1 MENGIS
7 ITANRNEK
15 KNYRGSMYLGFTAF
29 FCGVISVILFFN
41 GLNAISYTKEI
52 VYLLAF
58 LLSALVCFMHYNK
71 PKFILIVWSVV
82 LVITALSV
90 VAWFED
96 IQIQINSMYTA
107 FSSGTAA
114 VRNVTKL
121 MCLITV
127 ILVGLFY
134 LFELVFKVHFIL
146 SVLLSALIIVSPVLK
161 INISAFNIFTVI
173 VYLVM
178 FYVIKNSLISRRK
191 LYTTDNVNI
200 RRSVLE
206 KSATSGLACA
216 ITAFVVAGIIMNV
229 MPVPVYNSVSVVQ
242 GAAYNIIRRINGSA
256 KDITMDGSISTGNN
270 YQTGAEQL
278 KLTANRKPEEDIYLA
293 GYIGGEYTGNN
304 WTVTD
309 DYTIC
314 DEWDA
319 ANPDAASYNSISHTS
334 DAFNN
339 LYYSYNFIVKSGN
352 AALKSKDRRV
362 QLNIEYTGKREDNT
376 LKPYCSNLYAN
387 QMKNMKDYDV
397 YYYEQQDMTRDWSAS
412 RGGHTEVVKISDYER
427 VERNYKEAMQPYYT
441 KYSETIT
448 PKIYDYVQDNP
459 LVSLL
464 SEKTTFIIY
473 TLMSNTRY
481 TRTPGVT
488 LGSSDIADRF
498 LFESKRGYCVHYATV
513 ATLMYRMYGIPARYV
528 TGFKVPADSFKE
540 NEDGQ
545 WYASVSDARQHA
557 WTEIFIDSY
566 GWVPVDVTPDK
577 DGVINV
583 SYPGYDMDTFR
594 SVMESNN
601 WSVGSPSIQNV
612 SNDDVKYVRTWQGAV
627 KAAITRFVRNAVKI
641 LKYAVIIII
650 IGTIICSP
658 WLLRL
663 RRKLV
668 IKRQNTKKCNI
679 IYNRM
684 MEMLHKC
691 GYVKEY
697 DGTEENFA
705 DALMGELGSDIKG
718 DIVRA
723 VNVCIESEFSDHR
736 AETEYAKQVYDV
748 YKEVSALV
756 YNSLGWRKKFAF
768 KYVYCFG

>member
-29 FCGVISVILFFN
+29 FCGVISVILVFN

-161 INISAFNIFTVI
+161 INISAFNVFTVI

-206 KSATSGLACA
+206 KSATAGLACA

-339 LYYSYNFIVKSGN
+339 LYYSYNFTVKSGN

-441 KYSETIT
+441 K
-448 PKIYDYVQDNP
+448 
-459 LVSLL
+459 
-464 SEKTTFIIY
+464 F
-473 TLMSNTRY
+473 
-481 TRTPGVT
+481 
-488 LGSSDIADRF
+488 
-498 LFESKRGYCVHYATV
+498 
-513 ATLMYRMYGIPARYV
+513 
-528 TGFKVPADSFKE
+528 
-540 NEDGQ
+540 
-545 WYASVSDARQHA
+545 
-557 WTEIFIDSY
+557 
-566 GWVPVDVTPDK
+566 
-577 DGVINV
+577 
-583 SYPGYDMDTFR
+583 
-594 SVMESNN
+594 
-601 WSVGSPSIQNV
+601 
-612 SNDDVKYVRTWQGAV
+612 
-627 KAAITRFVRNAVKI
+627 
-641 LKYAVIIII
+641 
-650 IGTIICSP
+650 
-658 WLLRL
+658 
-663 RRKLV
+663 
-668 IKRQNTKKCNI
+668 
-679 IYNRM
+679 
-684 MEMLHKC
+684 
-691 GYVKEY
+691 
-697 DGTEENFA
+697 
-705 DALMGELGSDIKG
+705 
-718 DIVRA
+718 
-723 VNVCIESEFSDHR
+723 
-736 AETEYAKQVYDV
+736 
-748 YKEVSALV
+748 
-756 YNSLGWRKKFAF
+756 
-768 KYVYCFG
+768 